1 MVDIEEDP
9 DPDQVLMI
17 GIDAEDTEIAAIVA
31 IDTETKAVRRTESIQ
46 KTENKRRA
54 VKNTKSKDVDLHLD
68 QTHDNV

>member
-17 GIDAEDTEIAAIVA
+17 GIGAEDTEIAAIVA

>member
-1 MVDIEEDP
+1 VVDIEEDP